1 MGSTEL
7 GEPCKRAHV
16 AVEEGIEIT
25 ATIEKVIVTADEE
38 GEGVSYEIGNIRM
51 GG

>member
-1 MGSTEL
+1 MGYDIGDSV
-7 GEPCKRAHV
+7 H
-16 AVEEGIEIT
+16 AVNVDEGIEIT

-38 GEGVSYEIGNIRM
+38 GEDVSYEIGNIRM